1 MINSGTILN
10 LFIVYLL
17 AGFLTQPEI
26 AALFSWCVEEM
37 EYFIQKGNAGT
48 ANIRASPWPAIF
60 EDLATEGLLIC
71 PSLFVAFS
79 YVFFFLE
86 PGLSFWLTY
95 PVFCPNFPSP
105 KTFWSRLDYIEQ
117 PVIFFPCI
125 NSFTFCET
133 CLFAFSPRI
142 PVSQHFLPLCEA
154 VLLFFSCVYCCWLC
168 KAPGEQV
175 VVLRISDHDLMQK
188 VEYSEL
194 LYIR

>member
-1 MINSGTILN
+1 MMCRRNGVLHTKRQCRHCKYPSFSLTCYFWRFSHWRLVN
-10 LFIVYLL
+10 MS
-17 AGFLTQPEI
+17 FLV
-26 AALFSWCVEEM
+26 CC
-37 EYFIQKGNAGT
+37 
-48 ANIRASPWPAIF
+48 IF
-60 EDLATEGLLIC
+60 LR
-71 PSLFVAFS
+71 
-79 YVFFFLE
+79 FFFLE